1 MKNISIDIDDLGGI
15 KVTRHSDLMECLS
28 LYHGRSI
35 AELLNA
41 DEALSELFYIEDNPI
56 TLTVSE
62 LVDIAKKQGFWGFY
76 GDNEIHLWFNEDTDI
91 LEIAELIG
99 HELGHRIKPSHR
111 TMVKEEQKAQGY
123 GLISRLTVSILMDVW
138 CKE

>member
-1 MKNISIDIDDLGGI
+1 MKEISIDIEELGGI

-35 AELLNA
+35 SELLDA
-41 DEALSELFYIEDNPI
+41 DEALSELFYIEDTPI
-56 TLTVSE
+56 ALTISE
-62 LVDIAKKQGFWGFY
+62 LVDIANKQGFWGFC
-76 GDNEIHLWFNEDTDI
+76 GDDEIHLWFNEKTDV

-99 HELGHRIKPSHR
+99 HELGHRIRPLHR
-111 TMVKEEQKAQGY
+111 TTVKEEQKAQGY
-123 GLISRLTVSILMDVW
+123 GLISRLTVLILMDVW